1 MTMQGTALVVEDEG
15 LIALSLADML
25 ESMGFIVCGTA
36 DTAQKAVALA
46 AMHRP
51 VLVLMDVRLRG
62 ERDGVDAAHEI
73 QQNVP
78 THVIFVTGSCEQ
90 EILERIK
97 ATRPA
102 GLLIKP
108 ILPQQLKAAVESA
121 FRG

>member
-1 MTMQGTALVVEDEG
+1 
-15 LIALSLADML
+15 
-25 ESMGFIVCGTA
+25 
-36 DTAQKAVALA
+36 
-46 AMHRP
+46 
-51 VLVLMDVRLRG
+51 VRLRG
-62 ERDGVDAAHEI
+62 EKDGVDAAQEI
-73 QQNVP
+73 QKGLP

-108 ILPQQLKAAVESA
+108 IMPQQLKAAVESA